1 VTPHARVWGDRSRL
15 LTLIHLV
22 LLGLTASS
30 LAGIATLRST
40 VLDAATPVVFWL
52 WLTTAPFVGA
62 AAMILSGRR
71 SGRGRILLNGVL
83 LCVWAVGA
91 AGVFLLH

>member
-1 VTPHARVWGDRSRL
+1 VTLHPEVWADRSRL

-22 LLGLTASS
+22 LLGLMVSS
-30 LAGIATLRST
+30 LAAVATLRST
-40 VLDAATPVVFWL
+40 VLDAATPIVFWL
-52 WLTTAPFVGA
+52 WLTTAPFVGTA
-62 AAMILSGRR
+62 ALILSGRR
-71 SGRGRILLNGVL
+71 AERGRTLLNGVL